1 MKRVGVTL
9 LLAVSVLADPL
20 TASVRDELNAIQ
32 PFQFKDTDGAFV
44 NSCTAWKT
52 TVSEGPLWVTA
63 LHCLTDDAGAIIL
76 DRPWFVNGKSVSVDH
91 ANSRTDLATLRGAV
105 KGHSLRVAYGPP
117 EVLAPLWTA
126 GYPRGSKARY
136 VIAGVF
142 SQPRSDSG
150 KAVFNLPTTYGMS
163 GAPVL
168 DKDGFVVGLM
178 LQSECHPVAGWCAVA
193 RGASVADL
201 RELLFGEA

>member
-1 MKRVGVTL
+1 MKLIGVTL
-9 LLAVSVLADPL
+9 LLAASVLSSPL
-20 TASVRDELNAIQ
+20 GASVKDELTAIQ
-32 PFQFKDTDGAFV
+32 PLQFKDADGAFV

-52 TVSEGPLWVTA
+52 IVSDGTVWVTA
-63 LHCLTDDAGAIIL
+63 LHCLTDDAGVLIL
-76 DRPWFVNGKSVSVDH
+76 DRPWFINGTSARVGN
-91 ANSRTDLATLRGAV
+91 ANSRTDLVTLRGSA

-136 VIAGVF
+136 ALAGVL
-142 SQPRSDSG
+142 SQPRADNG
-150 KAVFNLPTTYGMS
+150 KAVFNMPTTNGMS

-168 DKDGFVVGLM
+168 DKDGLVVGLM
-178 LQSECHPVAGWCAVA
+178 LQMECHPVAGWCAVS

-201 RELLFGEA
+201 REFLFGEA